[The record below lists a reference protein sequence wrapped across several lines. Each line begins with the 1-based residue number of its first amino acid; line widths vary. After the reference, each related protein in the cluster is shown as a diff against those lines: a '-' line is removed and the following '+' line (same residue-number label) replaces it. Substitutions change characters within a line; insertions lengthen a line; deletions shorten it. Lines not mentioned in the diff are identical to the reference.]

1 MATIIT
7 PDPHFSER
15 FSMRMITLLVWTG
28 LLALAGGGLWWYGHS
43 FLDTATLEALYQDAF
58 PVLVLAGPMAL
69 VMLAGGLDLSI
80 GSVMALASVLTAT
93 ALRNGAS
100 PQDAFIL
107 VMLFAGGIGLIHAL
121 LTGLLAINSA
131 VVTFVSAVLI
141 HQLALVYAGDLQE
154 LPFGGPGFIESLH
167 CSPMVLGAAAGAAM
181 FLILLAQIGG
191 QAGKDP
197 ITQQKW
203 YRRVM
208 FISLPYVLSSMAA
221 GVVGSTQ
228 AAAVSE
234 GSTNPKQTTVLM
246 VIFAALVG
254 GNCSGRRF
262 GTVIGAVAGAAILV
276 VLEYYLRIME
286 AMKSE
291 MAMMIIASAA
301 GAGLLLSH
309 LTYCLINRLYRKS
322 RQKAEA

>member
-1 MATIIT
+1 
-7 PDPHFSER
+7 
-15 FSMRMITLLVWTG
+15 
-28 LLALAGGGLWWYGHS
+28 
-43 FLDTATLEALYQDAF
+43 
-58 PVLVLAGPMAL
+58 
-69 VMLAGGLDLSI
+69 
-80 GSVMALASVLTAT
+80 
-93 ALRNGAS
+93 
-100 PQDAFIL
+100 
-107 VMLFAGGIGLIHAL
+107 
-121 LTGLLAINSA
+121 
-131 VVTFVSAVLI
+131 
-141 HQLALVYAGDLQE
+141 
-154 LPFGGPGFIESLH
+154 
-167 CSPMVLGAAAGAAM
+167 
-181 FLILLAQIGG
+181 
-191 QAGKDP
+191 
-197 ITQQKW
+197 
-203 YRRVM
+203 
-208 FISLPYVLSSMAA
+208 MAA